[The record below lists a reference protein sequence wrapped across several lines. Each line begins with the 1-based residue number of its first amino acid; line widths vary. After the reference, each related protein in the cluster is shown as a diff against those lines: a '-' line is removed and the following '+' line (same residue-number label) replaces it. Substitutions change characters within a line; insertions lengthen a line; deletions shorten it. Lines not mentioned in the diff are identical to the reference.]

1 MRNLDGSV
9 ALLFK
14 MGRINAAFT
23 QFQLGAKYFFFVMS
37 LVMFSVYTWALYSGP
52 GAKDPDTK
60 AQLPTTEHQRWCWW
74 LSLGLV
80 FANDP

>member
-1 MRNLDGSV
+1 MDNHV
-9 ALLFK
+9 NVTMTA
-14 MGRINAAFT
+14 GRVNEHFT
-23 QFQLGAKYFFFVMS
+23 KFQLGAKYFFFTIS
-37 LVMFSVYTWALYSGP
+37 LIMFSIYTWALYSGP
-52 GAKDPDTK
+52 GARDPDTK